1 MEILVV
7 PTTKWLESSKNSNFN
22 FSKFV
27 EKNFLFIERPLA
39 ETNED
44 YLQLIPYI
52 VVRNSTHIFTY
63 QRLKG
68 GNEAR
73 LHAKYSIGIG
83 GHIDRVKEL
92 EHLSDLGNLLISN
105 AAYTELYEELTIE
118 ANNKFLSLT
127 PLNQYIYDPSNAVG
141 RVHLGVLLEC
151 QVEDRKIDV
160 NEKDKIA
167 GEMVSIESLRA
178 MYKENPDKF
187 EGWTQIALKLINIV

>member
-1 MEILVV
+1 MEILVI
-7 PTTKWLESSKNSNFN
+7 PTKQYLKESSQPKFSFSNFV
-22 FSKFV
+22 S
-27 EKNFLFIERPLA
+27 KNFLFIERPLA

-44 YLQLIPYI
+44 YLQIIPYI

-92 EHLSDLGNLLISN
+92 EHLSDLGNLLINN
-105 AAYTELYEELTIE
+105 AAYTELYEELSIE
-118 ANNKFLSLT
+118 SNSKFLA
-127 PLNQYIYDPSNAVG
+127 LNHLDKYIYDPSNSVG
-141 RVHLGVLLEC
+141 RVHLGVLIEC
-151 QVEDRKIDV
+151 QVDDRKIEV

-167 GEMVSIESLRA
+167 GEMTSIDSLRA
-178 MYKENPDKF
+178 MYQENPDKF
-187 EGWTQIALKLINIV
+187 EVWSQLALKTIGII